1 MVTCNFTFLSNDG
14 KTAVHAV
21 KWTPDSG
28 EYKAI
33 LQISHGMVEFI
44 ERYIPF
50 AEFLTT
56 KGYMVVGHDHIGHG
70 QSVATQ
76 EDWGYF
82 CENNP
87 SDIVVADM
95 HKLRTLIQEEHPG
108 IPYFMLGHS
117 MGSILLRQYIQIYGN
132 ELDGAILM
140 GVVQEQPQVVLSA
153 GKNLCRVM
161 SVFRGWHYRSN
172 LVDNMVVGSFNKKFQ
187 PNKTRAD
194 WVTSDQER
202 LEAYCADPL
211 CSFKFTVNAYYH
223 MLAGMKK
230 MQKPESVFMIPKS
243 LPILLA
249 AGTEDPCGGMGKGV
263 RKIYDK
269 YKKAGIKDVSLQ
281 LYAGDRHE
289 LLNET
294 DRTQVYL
301 DLYDWMESK
310 ISK

>member
-1 MVTCNFTFLSNDG
+1 MKDEFYFPSKDG
-14 KTAVHAV
+14 NTEIHTIEWKPAGQVRAV
-21 KWTPDSG
+21 
-28 EYKAI
+28 
-33 LQISHGMVEFI
+33 LQMCHGMVEYI
-44 ERYIPF
+44 DRYSEF
-50 AEFLTT
+50 AEYLCSHGF
-56 KGYMVVGHDHIGHG
+56 YVVGNDHLGHG
-70 QSVATQ
+70 KSIQSKS
-76 EDWGYF
+76 EYGYF
-82 CENNP
+82 HEKYGNSC
-87 SDIVVADM
+87 ILGDM
-95 HKLRTLIQEEHPG
+95 HTLHQRTAKKYPG
-108 IPYFMLGHS
+108 VPYFMLGHS

-172 LVDNMVVGSFNKKFQ
+172 LVDNMVLGSFNKKFQ

-230 MQKPESVFMIPKS
+230 MQKPEAVFMIPKH
-243 LPILLA
+243 LPILFA